1 MNPVRMAISRGM
13 AYLVRIYGDLGG
25 GGGAF
30 FFGRGGVCSAPPGCF
45 YTPEKNLPFSFYIAQ
60 LAQLGPWRVLCGYK
74 KRCVAVLGLAA
85 GLWRQMGQ
93 EAWAS
98 AP

>member
-1 MNPVRMAISRGM
+1 MNSDWLRSAIWPTLFPLVVHAGHRVHVPSSQPVG
-13 AYLVRIYGDLGG
+13 
-25 GGGAF
+25 
-30 FFGRGGVCSAPPGCF
+30 GCF

-85 GLWRQMGQ
+85 GL
-93 EAWAS
+93 
-98 AP
+98 

>member
-1 MNPVRMAISRGM
+1 MREGMGCEEAAHPCTLLPVG
-13 AYLVRIYGDLGG
+13 
-25 GGGAF
+25 
-30 FFGRGGVCSAPPGCF
+30 GCF

-85 GLWRQMGQ
+85 GL
-93 EAWAS
+93 
-98 AP
+98 